1 MIIGLTFDII
11 HLILMFVPFVLLFLK
26 TNYLQKYVL
35 AFKILFLL
43 FILVPV
49 HWMIFNDE
57 CLLTMISKKHGTV
70 DDTSNAFTKKYLSFI
85 YYPILRF
92 FNLPITDKYIEKLIG
107 IHWVLLL
114 SCFWY
119 VICIKLK

>member
-1 MIIGLTFDII
+1 MIIGLTLDII
-11 HLILMFVPFVLLFLK
+11 HLILMFIPFVLLFIK
-26 TNYLQKYVL
+26 TDYLQKYVL

-49 HWMIFNDE
+49 HWIILNDQ
-57 CLLTMISKKHGTV
+57 CLLTIISKKHGTV

-92 FNLPITDKYIEKLIG
+92 FNLPVTDKYIEKLIG
-107 IHWVLLL
+107 IHWILLL
-114 SCFWY
+114 SSFWY
-119 VICIKLK
+119 VICIKLN